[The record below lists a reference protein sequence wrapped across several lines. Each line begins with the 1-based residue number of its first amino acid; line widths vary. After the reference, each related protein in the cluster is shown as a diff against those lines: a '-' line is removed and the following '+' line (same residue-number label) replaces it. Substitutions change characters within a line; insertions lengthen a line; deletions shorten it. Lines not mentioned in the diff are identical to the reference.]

1 MKEESPVIADQH
13 AAVNM
18 CLSPVHTA
26 RHSSEVGLLKVRLL
40 ILFFSKQKE
49 VLMFVES
56 VTEMKS

>member
-1 MKEESPVIADQH
+1 MKEESPVIADYR

-26 RHSSEVGLLKVRLL
+26 RHSSEVGLLKVWLL
-40 ILFFSKQKE
+40 TLFFSKWGR
-49 VLMFVES
+49 VLMFVGS